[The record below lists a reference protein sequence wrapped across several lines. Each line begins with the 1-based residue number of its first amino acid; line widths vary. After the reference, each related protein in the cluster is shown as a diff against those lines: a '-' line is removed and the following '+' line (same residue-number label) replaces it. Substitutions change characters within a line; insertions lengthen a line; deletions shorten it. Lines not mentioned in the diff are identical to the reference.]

1 MNELIQMI
9 GCVPIDASSRQGRM
23 TVRACE
29 LRCLE
34 TAWRLPGRT
43 AAPEDGP
50 QGGTVAPASIAGLF
64 PIRRRRPICTHVRD
78 IFSFLIPAALLAVT
92 LTLGYGLYALFRG
105 GDFGRSR
112 SNKLMRLRVA
122 LQFLAVI
129 ILVAAFW
136 YRTR

>member
-1 MNELIQMI
+1 M
-9 GCVPIDASSRQGRM
+9 A
-23 TVRACE
+23 VRARE
-29 LRCLE
+29 QRCLE
-34 TAWRLPGRT
+34 TTCRLPGRT
-43 AAPEDGP
+43 AAPGDEP

-64 PIRRRRPICTHVRD
+64 PIRRRRPICIPVRD
-78 IFSFLIPAALLAVT
+78 IFSILIPAALLGVT